1 MFKYISEI
9 LSQFSTPQKI
19 TALSMLLLSIVLISI
34 SPSLINAINIDREE
48 LNTEIARKNSKIKN
62 LEKQVDV
69 KDELIRSGQSEC
81 TNRIVQREIEFI
93 SMLED
98 LKKMIRREEKIKNLT
113 KESMII
119 LDTVSGHIP
128 EPIDNRIIKSDMSNV
143 IQQIDLIEDK
153 IKK

>member
-1 MFKYISEI
+1 
-9 LSQFSTPQKI
+9 
-19 TALSMLLLSIVLISI
+19 
-34 SPSLINAINIDREE
+34 
-48 LNTEIARKNSKIKN
+48 
-62 LEKQVDV
+62 
-69 KDELIRSGQSEC
+69 
-81 TNRIVQREIEFI
+81 
-93 SMLED
+93 
-98 LKKMIRREEKIKNLT
+98 MIRREEKIKNLT

>member
-98 LKKMIRREEKIKNLT
+98 LKK
-113 KESMII
+113 
-119 LDTVSGHIP
+119 
-128 EPIDNRIIKSDMSNV
+128 
-143 IQQIDLIEDK
+143 
-153 IKK
+153 